1 MKKILKY
8 LLQSLLVVTMLA
20 AGFSAGTD
28 TVYAAG
34 GENIEEACEGVV
46 RVFSVFGEDAASGSG
61 IVVGKTGEESD
72 IIVTN
77 WHVIAE
83 ETSSGGVQLADEV
96 YILLDNE
103 AYTRNGLDTAHAV
116 KCKVLYTTTGYPDF
130 AILQAEKKIPGRKA
144 LPLMSSSNAKRSET
158 VYALGYPGNADMIND
173 GYISATIQEITAT
186 DGTISRMIQADAFGD
201 TYVIQHTAHINHGN
215 SGGPLVNEDGTVI
228 GINTYGY
235 GDNAAEYFLSVYID
249 YAMNAMDELN
259 ISYDKVKPSDAS
271 ITSDNAVKPESG
283 SGMMIGIIAAVVVAA
298 LLIGFFVL
306 RGKKG
311 SKSAG
316 PAGGASAAGGGAPA
330 LSLAQQAAKRP
341 VSSTGWYI
349 QGIEGT
355 HAGQTFSVND
365 RLVFGRDPAV
375 CGVVFP
381 KDAAA
386 SRVHCEIRIVQGT
399 PVLQDNGS
407 TNGTFGGTTRLEA
420 GRTYPL
426 RSGAVFS
433 VAGSTDRYRLIQR
446 N

>member
-1 MKKILKY
+1 MKKFLKY
-8 LLQSLLVVTMLA
+8 LLESLLIVTMLA
-20 AGFSAGTD
+20 AGFLGSTSS
-28 TVYAAG
+28 VYAAG

-46 RVFSVFGEDAASGSG
+46 RVFSVFGDDAASGSG
-61 IVVGKTGEESD
+61 IIVGKTGEESD

-77 WHVIAE
+77 WHVVAE
-83 ETSSGGVQLADEV
+83 EDYSGGVSLADEV

-103 AYTRNGLDTAHAV
+103 AYTSAGFDETHAV

-144 LPLMSSSNAKRSET
+144 LPLMSASNASRSER

-201 TYVIQHTAHINHGN
+201 TFVIQHTAHINHGN

-235 GDNAAEYFLSVYID
+235 GDNASEYFLSVYID
-249 YAMNAMDELN
+249 YAMNALDELG

-271 ITSDNAVKPESG
+271 ITSDNAVKSG
-283 SGMMIGIIAAVVVAA
+283 GSTGLIIGIIAAVVAA
-298 LLIGFFVL
+298 GLIVFFLL
-306 RGKKG
+306 RKKNGK
-311 SKSAG
+311 AG
-316 PAGGASAAGGGAPA
+316 AAAGAASAANRISA
-330 LSLAQQAAKRP
+330 AQQAAKQP
-341 VSSTGWYI
+341 VSSSGWYI
-349 QGIEGT
+349 EGIGGT
-355 HAGQTFSVND
+355 HEGQKFAVND

-381 KDAAA
+381 KESAA
-386 SRVHCEIRIVQGT
+386 SRVHCEIRIVQGK
-399 PVLQDNGS
+399 PILQDNGS

-420 GRTYPL
+420 GKTYPL
-426 RSGAVFS
+426 PNGAVFS
-433 VAGSTDRYRLIQR
+433 IAGSTNRYRLVQR

>member
-1 MKKILKY
+1 MKKWLKY
-8 LLQSLLVVTMLA
+8 LLDSLLIAVMLA
-20 AGFSAGTD
+20 GGFWSSATS
-28 TVYAAG
+28 VHAAG
-34 GENIEEACEGVV
+34 GENIEEACQGVV

-83 ETSSGGVQLADEV
+83 ETYSGEVQLADEV

-103 AYTRNGLDTAHAV
+103 AYTKDGFDEDHAI

-130 AILQAEKKIPGRKA
+130 AILQAEEKIPGRKA
-144 LPLMSSSNAKRSET
+144 LPLMSASNAKRSER

-215 SGGPLVNEDGTVI
+215 SGGPLVNEDGVVI

-235 GDNAAEYFLSVYID
+235 GDNASEYFLSVYID
-249 YAMNAMDELN
+249 YAMNAMNELG
-259 ISYDKVKPSDAS
+259 ISYDKVKPSDAT
-271 ITSDNAVKPESG
+271 ITSDNAVKSG
-283 SGMMIGIIAAVVVAA
+283 SGTGLIIGVIAAVAAAA
-298 LLIGFFVL
+298 LVAFFLL
-306 RGKKG
+306 RGKNG
-311 SKSAG
+311 KSGTAAAG
-316 PAGGASAAGGGAPA
+316 PASAANVISA
-330 LSLAQQAAKRP
+330 AQRAAKQP
-341 VSSTGWYI
+341 VSTTGWYI
-349 QGIEGT
+349 EGVGGT
-355 HAGQTFSVND
+355 HEGQRFAVND

-381 KDAAA
+381 KESAA
-386 SRVHCEIRIVQGT
+386 SRVHCEIRIVQGK

-420 GRTYPL
+420 GKTYTLPN
-426 RSGAVFS
+426 GAVFS
-433 VAGSTDRYRLIQR
+433 IAGNTNRYRLVQR
-446 N
+446 D

>member
-1 MKKILKY
+1 MKKCLKY
-8 LLQSLLVVTMLA
+8 LLKSLLIITMLA
-20 AGFSAGTD
+20 AGFAGSATR
-28 TVYAAG
+28 VCAAG
-34 GENIEEACEGVV
+34 GENIDEACEGVV
-46 RVFSVFGEDAASGSG
+46 RVFSVFGDNAASGSG
-61 IVVGKTGEESD
+61 IIVGKTGEESD

-77 WHVIAE
+77 WHVVSE
-83 ETSSGGVQLADEV
+83 EDYSGGITLADEV

-103 AYTRNGLDTAHAV
+103 AYTTEGLNEDHAI

-144 LPLMSSSNAKRSET
+144 LPLMSASNAKRAAR
-158 VYALGYPGNADMIND
+158 VYALGYPGSADMIND
-173 GYISATIQEITAT
+173 GYISATVQEITAT

-249 YAMNAMDELN
+249 YAMNAMDELG
-259 ISYDKVKPSDAS
+259 ISYDKVKPSDTS
-271 ITSDNAVKPESG
+271 ITADNAVEPEKSNIWLI
-283 SGMMIGIIAAVVVAA
+283 IGIIAAVVVVAA
-298 LLIGFFVL
+298 LVL
-306 RGKKG
+306 FLLVKKRGK
-311 SKSAG
+311 SKASG
-316 PAGGASAAGGGAPA
+316 TVSAANRGAPT
-330 LSLAQQAAKRP
+330 LSAAQQAAKRT

-365 RLVFGRDPAV
+365 RLVFGRDPSV

-407 TNGTFGGTTRLEA
+407 TNGTFGGTTRLEP
-420 GRTYPL
+420 GKTYPL
-426 RSGAVFS
+426 RSGTVFS
-433 VAGSTDRYRLIQR
+433 IAGSTDKYRLVQR

>member
-1 MKKILKY
+1 MKKCLKY
-8 LLQSLLVVTMLA
+8 LLESLLIITMLA
-20 AGFSAGTD
+20 AGFAGSATR
-28 TVYAAG
+28 VCAAG
-34 GENIEEACEGVV
+34 GENIDEACEGVV
-46 RVFSVFGEDAASGSG
+46 RVFSVFGDNAASGSG
-61 IVVGKTGEESD
+61 IIVGKTGEESD

-77 WHVIAE
+77 WHVVSE
-83 ETSSGGVQLADEV
+83 EDYSGGITLADEV

-103 AYTRNGLDTAHAV
+103 AYTTEGLNEDHAI

-144 LPLMSSSNAKRSET
+144 LPLMSASNAKRSER
-158 VYALGYPGNADMIND
+158 VYALGYPGSADMIND
-173 GYISATIQEITAT
+173 GYISATIQDITAT

-249 YAMNAMDELN
+249 YAMNAMDELG
-259 ISYDKVKPSDAS
+259 ISYDKVKPSDTT
-271 ITSDNAVKPESG
+271 ITADNAVETE
-283 SGMMIGIIAAVVVAA
+283 
-298 LLIGFFVL
+298 
-306 RGKKG
+306 RGK
-311 SKSAG
+311 SKAVG
-316 PAGGASAAGGGAPA
+316 TGSAANRGAPT
-330 LSLAQQAAKRP
+330 LSAAQQAAKRT

-355 HAGQTFSVND
+355 HAGQTFSVTD
-365 RLVFGRDPAV
+365 RLVFGRDPSV
-375 CGVVFP
+375 CGGVFP
-381 KDAAA
+381 KAAAA

-407 TNGTFGGTTRLEA
+407 TNGTFGGTTRLEP
-420 GRTYPL
+420 GKTYPL

-433 VAGSTDRYRLIQR
+433 IAGSTDKYRLVQR

>member
-1 MKKILKY
+1 MKKFLKY
-8 LLQSLLVVTMLA
+8 LLESLLIVTMLA
-20 AGFSAGTD
+20 AGISGSTNR
-28 TVYAAG
+28 VYAAG
-34 GENIEEACEGVV
+34 GENIDEACEGVV
-46 RVFSVFGEDAASGSG
+46 RVFSVFGQDAASGSG
-61 IVVGKTGEESD
+61 IIVGKTGEESD

-77 WHVIAE
+77 WHVVAE
-83 ETSSGGVQLADEV
+83 EDYSGGVSLADEV

-103 AYTRNGLDTAHAV
+103 AYTSAGFDETHAV

-144 LPLMSSSNAKRSET
+144 LPLMSASNASRSER

-235 GDNAAEYFLSVYID
+235 GDNASEYFLSVYID
-249 YAMNAMDELN
+249 YAMNAMDELG

-271 ITSDNAVKPESG
+271 ITSDNAVKSG
-283 SGMMIGIIAAVVVAA
+283 SNTGLIIGIIAAVVAA
-298 LLIGFFVL
+298 GLIAFFLL
-306 RGKKG
+306 RRKNGK
-311 SKSAG
+311 AG
-316 PAGGASAAGGGAPA
+316 AAAGAASAANRGTPS
-330 LSLAQQAAKRP
+330 LSAAQQAAKRP

-349 QGIEGT
+349 QGIGGT
-355 HAGQTFSVND
+355 HEGQTFAVNE

-381 KDAAA
+381 KESAA
-386 SRVHCEIRIVQGT
+386 SREHCEIRIDRGQ
-399 PVLQDNGS
+399 PVLQDMGS
-407 TNGTFGGTTRLEA
+407 TNGTFGGKIQLEPKKP
-420 GRTYPL
+420 YPL
-426 RSGAVFS
+426 PNGAIFS
-433 VAGSTDRYRLIQR
+433 IAGNTNRYRLVQR